1 MDLSDPVGGVG
12 IGAGSGSASA
22 SGAGTGQNVE
32 MVQLVR
38 VARQELAGVI
48 STLTE
53 LLATVR
59 VSNYHDFFLF
69 KSTKERFI
77 STDRTFVL
85 NLEIDE

>member
-1 MDLSDPVGGVG
+1 MELSDPVGSGG
-12 IGAGSGSASA
+12 IGTGTGSAST
-22 SGAGTGQNVE
+22 SGVGTGQNVE

-59 VSNYHDFFLF
+59 VS
-69 KSTKERFI
+69 
-77 STDRTFVL
+77 
-85 NLEIDE
+85 